1 MEFPAQPP
9 HPLDGTAASDLLLRQ
24 WLNNHKQQQ
33 QQRQV
38 APDSTATGVTGSCS
52 TTSRSALDGVAGGF
66 LTVDIACVM
75 PQLLL
80 ELAQHQGLRKALPSM
95 QQRHAGELEALAG
108 FSSSSSSSSSSGGQC
123 VLVAVE
129 VDGPTHVAANCRSHQ
144 LGATVCR
151 NWLLQQWGWTVLVVP
166 WWQWQAQQDTSA
178 VAE

>member
-9 HPLDGTAASDLLLRQ
+9 HPLDGTAANDLLLRQ

-38 APDSTATGVTGSCS
+38 APDNTATDVTGSCS
-52 TTSRSALDGVAGGF
+52 TTSQSALDGVAGGS
-66 LTVDIACVM
+66 LSVDIACVM

-80 ELAQHQGLRKALPSM
+80 ELAQHQGLKTALASM
-95 QQRHAGELEALAG
+95 QQQLAG
-108 FSSSSSSSSSSGGQC
+108 DVEAFGGFSSSSSGGQC